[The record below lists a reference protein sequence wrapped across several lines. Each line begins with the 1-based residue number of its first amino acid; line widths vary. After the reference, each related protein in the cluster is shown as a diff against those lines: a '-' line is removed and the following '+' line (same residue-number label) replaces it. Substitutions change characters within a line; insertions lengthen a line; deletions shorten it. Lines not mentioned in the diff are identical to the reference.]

1 MSPLTPWWDR
11 GTLWWG
17 DRSRREQALLA
28 ALAAIA
34 LTVLLLVAVVRPLQA
49 AHARAAADIRTYD
62 MLAMRLRAAGPG
74 LASAPRHGPP
84 AQIIAQTAAISGL
97 TVQRVEPEGARL
109 RVVFGD
115 APFDAVLR
123 WVAELERSSALR
135 ISEAQIE
142 RSSLGTG
149 VSAQFLV
156 TGAGG

>member
-1 MSPLTPWWDR
+1 MSRLRQWSESGTGWWA
-11 GTLWWG
+11 

-28 ALAAIA
+28 VLAATALAA
-34 LTVLLLVAVVRPLQA
+34 LLLVGVVRPLQA
-49 AHARAAADIRTYD
+49 AQARAAADIRTYD
-62 MLAMRLRAAGPG
+62 RLAMRLRAPG
-74 LASAPRHGPP
+74 LAAASRHGPP
-84 AQIIAQTAAISGL
+84 AQIVAQIAAISGL

-109 RVVFGD
+109 RVIFAD

-123 WVAELERSSALR
+123 WVAELERSSPLR
-135 ISEAQIE
+135 IGEAQIE